1 MKKKAIV
8 VDLDGT
14 LADIRHRLD
23 LVRSDR
29 PDFDAFYSRVFGD
42 EVNEWCRELML
53 SMWAAGHDVIIVSA
67 RPERCLKTTRE
78 WLRAK
83 DVTYTDLHLL
93 RGAAGDNTP
102 DQDLKRA
109 WLRRFGKD
117 RILFTVDDRQ
127 RVVDMWRAEGVP
139 CLQCAA
145 WEEFKRSKK

>member
-29 PDFDAFYSRVFGD
+29 PDFDAFYSRVEAD
-42 EVNEWCRELML
+42 DVNVWCRELMAA
-53 SMWAAGHDVIIVSA
+53 MWAWGHDVIIVSA
-67 RPERCLKTTRE
+67 RPARCKKDTVE
-78 WLRAK
+78 WLRANN
-83 DVTYTDLHLL
+83 VTYSDLHLL
-93 RGAAGDNTP
+93 RGASGDNTP

-109 WLRRFGKD
+109 WLRGFGKD